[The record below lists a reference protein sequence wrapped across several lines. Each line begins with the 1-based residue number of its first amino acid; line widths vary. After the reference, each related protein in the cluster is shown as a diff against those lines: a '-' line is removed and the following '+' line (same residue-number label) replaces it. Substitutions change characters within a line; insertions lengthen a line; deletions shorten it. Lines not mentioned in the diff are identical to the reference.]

1 VDLWQVSQ
9 TVAPLCVAVLGLAV
23 RAYAVVAWQLA
34 QPVATDTLAWNLDG
48 NHEGYLWQVPQFAV
62 VGIWL
67 LFLPVAL
74 LLLWQLEQLVA
85 LVKVL
90 WSALA
95 PVQIVVDLWQLSQLA
110 VVERWLAVLPVAV
123 VPL

>member
-1 VDLWQVSQ
+1 
-9 TVAPLCVAVLGLAV
+9 
-23 RAYAVVAWQLA
+23 
-34 QPVATDTLAWNLDG
+34 
-48 NHEGYLWQVPQFAV
+48 
-62 VGIWL
+62 
-67 LFLPVAL
+67 
-74 LLLWQLEQLVA
+74 LWQLEQLVA

-110 VVERWLAVLPVAV
+110 VVKRWLAVLPVAT